1 MIKFKWRCF
10 FGIHYFSA
18 WVDNPE
24 YNVERQRGQTV
35 GRPIILQE
43 RACSHCNKKERTMK
57 VPWGKLSAM
66 FDMDAE
72 KLRHEIRKAKN
83 RGFEAWGK

>member
-1 MIKFKWRCF
+1 
-10 FGIHYFSA
+10 
-18 WVDNPE
+18 
-24 YNVERQRGQTV
+24 V
-35 GRPIILQE
+35 GGGMKISIETAALIME
-43 RACSHCNKKERTMK
+43 LRTMK

-83 RGFEAWGK
+83 RRFADWGK